1 MSNPEAPAGATVG
14 PAAAAAAAAAA
25 ATATVTAAAAAP
37 ASAPK
42 TGKPKEPPITA
53 GQRASAILAGLTGH
67 ILFAIGWFGIAFV
80 VLGAAIAPLVSEL
93 LANLLGDVDAQRFTE
108 IIARASALFWLLGL
122 VFIVGCL
129 AFVAFGVL
137 SSLYLLRRGGV
148 DKPGRVNWTSFV
160 IAAVVDLPVFLLVVW
175 LAEVVTDDSPG
186 LLWLPPVL
194 ALVLAAAIGVAVWWL
209 MAHANRG
216 KPAPKPAKPAKPG
229 KAAKAPRA
237 A

>member
-1 MSNPEAPAGATVG
+1 MSTPETS
-14 PAAAAAAAAAA
+14 
-25 ATATVTAAAAAP
+25 AAAP
-37 ASAPK
+37 TDA
-42 TGKPKEPPITA
+42 KPAEPPITG
-53 GQRASAILAGLTGH
+53 GQRASAILAGLAGH

-108 IIARASALFWLLGL
+108 ILARASALFWLLGL
-122 VFIVGCL
+122 VFVVGSI
-129 AFVAFGVL
+129 AFAVFGIL
-137 SSLYLLRRGGV
+137 SSLLILRRGGV

-175 LAEVVTDDSPG
+175 LAEVVTDGSPG

-194 ALVLAAAIGVAVWWL
+194 ALLLAAAIGVAVWWL

-216 KPAPKPAKPAKPG
+216 KPAPKPVKPG
-229 KAAKAPRA
+229 TAAKAPSA

>member
-1 MSNPEAPAGATVG
+1 MCGALVGGGLSRWNERMSIPESPAGAPTV
-14 PAAAAAAAAAA
+14 
-25 ATATVTAAAAAP
+25 P
-37 ASAPK
+37 ASPGAGLK
-42 TGKPKEPPITA
+42 DAKAAQPPITG
-53 GQRASAILAGLTGH
+53 GQRASAILAGLAGH

-122 VFIVGCL
+122 VFIVGSIAFALFGIL
-129 AFVAFGVL
+129 A
-137 SSLYLLRRGGV
+137 SLLILRRGGV

-160 IAAVVDLPVFLLVVW
+160 IAGILDLPVFLLIVW
-175 LAEVVTDDSPG
+175 LAVVVTDDSPG

-216 KPAPKPAKPAKPG
+216 KPAPKPVKPDRTPSAP
-229 KAAKAPRA
+229 KAP
-237 A
+237 